1 MRIATTLCARIFSR
15 VSARPDTDWQLP
27 DPGFNFSI
35 ERIESAYGETKKQR
49 PCITQQ
55 PPTRSRGI
63 SRSSVPCLRKTFPA
77 LWDGE
82 IPWPSA
88 VSAAACCASVSCVAC
103 SGGGGDQGESGAPL
117 VMMALVS
124 ALTLNWA
131 AQRATHTA
139 GQEPRAQRERE
150 ARVQSPEAR
159 AERKTER
166 DSETARQN
174 GRQIYLIGDVF
185 DHCGERCGLRH
196 VDPASTASTTQ
207 QLSGTHERHAA
218 WLARRAVQAPV
229 PAGPHGE
236 GTHTRNGS
244 LGSDA
249 RIILNLTFSPPAAF
263 GGIARGRSRALP
275 PARLAC

>member
-15 VSARPDTDWQLP
+15 VSARPDTDWQLLP

-150 ARVQSPEAR
+150 ARVQRPEAR

-166 DSETARQN
+166 DSETEDRTADRSTSSAT
-174 GRQIYLIGDVF
+174 YLI
-185 DHCGERCGLRH
+185 
-196 VDPASTASTTQ
+196 TAVKGAA
-207 QLSGTHERHAA
+207 SGTLTLR
-218 WLARRAVQAPV
+218 ARRPQ
-229 PAGPHGE
+229 
-236 GTHTRNGS
+236 
-244 LGSDA
+244 
-249 RIILNLTFSPPAAF
+249 
-263 GGIARGRSRALP
+263 RSS
-275 PARLAC
+275 